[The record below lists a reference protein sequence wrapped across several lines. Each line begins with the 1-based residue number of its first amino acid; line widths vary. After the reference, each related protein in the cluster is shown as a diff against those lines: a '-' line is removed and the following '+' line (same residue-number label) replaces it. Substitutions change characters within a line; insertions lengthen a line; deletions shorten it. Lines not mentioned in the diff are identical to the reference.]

1 MPTLLE
7 SFQERIRETTRR
19 LRERFQDNSIYDAAN
34 YTVEESPSPTYHL
47 WYDHTLTNKTY
58 EDTTPYPDLIMVLL
72 GSYQSEEERKF
83 YEQHEILAAAIRAQ
97 SGQRLFIST
106 PSVNDAVVYGQSYLR
121 TIWLD

>member
-72 GSYQSEEERKF
+72 GPYQSEEERKIDELYRQAEINLYAF
-83 YEQHEILAAAIRAQ
+83 GEQRMFVTPDSAAPQGRYYYTFV
-97 SGQRLFIST
+97 RNF
-106 PSVNDAVVYGQSYLR
+106 R
-121 TIWLD
+121 